1 MTVLTRG
8 SRPRRGGRRP
18 GWVLLTALLVLAIAA
33 SSALVFTNRV
43 ELLKLA
49 VILSLW
55 AAVAAAFVS
64 VIYRRQSDIDQAKA
78 RDLKL
83 VYDLQ
88 LDREISA
95 RREYE
100 LTLET
105 QLRRE
110 LAAELQ
116 AQQSDE
122 VAALRAELA
131 ALRANL
137 EILFDTDLAH
147 RPALETERT
156 TVRAYSDWAREEPA
170 GRLVASRYD
179 ATGPED
185 GDDDSAII
193 DVAAEPH
200 SPEGDWAPVHDT
212 AGGATNRAGRP
223 EPVPGAHSAAHSA
236 TSDATS
242 DATPDA
248 TPGATPD
255 AGQSAPPRRRRRRY
269 ADDEPAADD
278 AAAAGGTSQEPA
290 GRSATANWVTD
301 PQPGWRPSPAPSDR
315 RAAQPESAQQPTPP
329 AEPARTPPPAPEG
342 GRRRRA
348 DQDVE
353 FPWLP
358 PQQPHTESEPV
369 RPTRSARYAEPAQT
383 AEPGDTAGAGQW
395 RPAPSEGRWAP
406 PGTPGS
412 NWVAPVDE
420 GAPARAGDTAPDHAE
435 DRGPDHAQD
444 RAEPTF
450 GEREEPIAPVPEPA
464 PQPTPQ
470 PGPAPSPDPARAAQP
485 ASERTPEPPR
495 EYVGR
500 RRKPE
505 PDTPPAPE
513 PAAPSSPPEPPRG
526 RHYAPGAATGPDV
539 SGVPTFGPVP
549 PPPRPDSPADSRPA
563 GSQPAGSRPAGTPV
577 PRSRRRAAE
586 RDESG
591 QHTGGQSVAELLARL
606 QANGTATGRRSRRNR
621 DDDDIAPRHEG

>member
-1 MTVLTRG
+1 VGGPFVVHRQGVSVGRGVDVWLVGGHALLSAAAAGHAAGGGRRHPGSGGGRTERVGARGGGTVVTALLQVPARTAGRRRSGTGVTASARRPPNRRSWSTRAVSSARYSRPMTVLTRG

-131 ALRANL
+131 ALRPNL

-212 AGGATNRAGRP
+212 AGG
-223 EPVPGAHSAAHSA
+223 
-236 TSDATS
+236 
-242 DATPDA
+242 
-248 TPGATPD
+248 
-255 AGQSAPPRRRRRRY
+255 
-269 ADDEPAADD
+269 
-278 AAAAGGTSQEPA
+278 
-290 GRSATANWVTD
+290 
-301 PQPGWRPSPAPSDR
+301 
-315 RAAQPESAQQPTPP
+315 
-329 AEPARTPPPAPEG
+329 
-342 GRRRRA
+342 
-348 DQDVE
+348 
-353 FPWLP
+353 
-358 PQQPHTESEPV
+358 
-369 RPTRSARYAEPAQT
+369 
-383 AEPGDTAGAGQW
+383 
-395 RPAPSEGRWAP
+395 
-406 PGTPGS
+406 
-412 NWVAPVDE
+412 
-420 GAPARAGDTAPDHAE
+420 
-435 DRGPDHAQD
+435 
-444 RAEPTF
+444 
-450 GEREEPIAPVPEPA
+450 
-464 PQPTPQ
+464 
-470 PGPAPSPDPARAAQP
+470 
-485 ASERTPEPPR
+485 
-495 EYVGR
+495 
-500 RRKPE
+500 
-505 PDTPPAPE
+505 
-513 PAAPSSPPEPPRG
+513 
-526 RHYAPGAATGPDV
+526 
-539 SGVPTFGPVP
+539 
-549 PPPRPDSPADSRPA
+549 
-563 GSQPAGSRPAGTPV
+563 
-577 PRSRRRAAE
+577 
-586 RDESG
+586 
-591 QHTGGQSVAELLARL
+591 
-606 QANGTATGRRSRRNR
+606 
-621 DDDDIAPRHEG
+621 